1 LEAPLYFSWMHKEWV
16 PDDDGDG
23 AVVVLTDYV

>member
-23 AVVVLTDYV
+23 AVVLTDYV